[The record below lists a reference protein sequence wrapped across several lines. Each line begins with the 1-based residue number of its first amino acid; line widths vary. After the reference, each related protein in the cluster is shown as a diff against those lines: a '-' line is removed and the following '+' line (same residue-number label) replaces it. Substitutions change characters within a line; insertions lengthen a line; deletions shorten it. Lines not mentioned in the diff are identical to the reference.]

1 MLEQLRR
8 VFNEQYY
15 AVFAGA
21 SLIIWLAHFQF
32 GSGSGGPWLL
42 LMLVVSCCYLLL
54 NRGND
59 QAMRP
64 WEWRLLAVAA
74 LYVAV
79 IFIGTW
85 QLPGGLL
92 GREGLRAVDYSTRF
106 ILALPIFFAL
116 RRCRMPAYWLLVAAG
131 AGIITVL
138 GAQLQAYYQ
147 GARGV
152 IAPTGIHISQGE
164 VITTLGAMLLLASW
178 LLLRQGRR
186 WLALLALGFWALSV
200 VSILLSG
207 TRGAW
212 VAMLGC
218 LLLFFLAVSFDSW
231 RAALA
236 AVVVITLLGVGS
248 FYGLDQ
254 TQRDGISGRVLNV
267 TSTVGK
273 YLDGDIIN
281 NSPGKRIMM
290 WEVSLRAAQER
301 PLGHGSNSFNAVV
314 NTAAD
319 ADPRYNPVRRF
330 GHAHNEFLNN
340 LVENGWHGLLALVLL
355 FGYPALVFIRSY
367 TRSGH
372 GSNTRLYSACG
383 SMLIASYVGSGLT
396 QALLSHHTLML
407 LFVIL
412 LYCCCAQLR
421 AWEGSHQSPINS
433 QPSKL

>member
-15 AVFAGA
+15 AFFAGV
-21 SLIIWLAHFQF
+21 SLVIWLAHFQF

-42 LMLVVSCCYLLL
+42 LMLAVSCCYLLL
-54 NRGND
+54 NRGGD

-254 TQRDGISGRVLNV
+254 TQRDGINKRALHVTDTVISYLSGEKI
-267 TSTVGK
+267 SGSQ
-273 YLDGDIIN
+273 GA
-281 NSPGKRIMM
+281 RILM
-290 WEVSLRAAQER
+290 WEASLLSARYY
-301 PLGHGSNSFNAVV
+301 PFGHGSDNFNA
-314 NTAAD
+314 AIKKIAD
-319 ADPRYNPVRRF
+319 SNPRYKSVRRF
-330 GHAHNEFLNN
+330 GHAHNEFLNS

>member
-15 AVFAGA
+15 AFFAGA
-21 SLIIWLAHFQF
+21 SLVIWLAHFQF

-54 NRGND
+54 NRGGD

-79 IFIGTW
+79 TFLGTW

-212 VAMLGC
+212 LAMLGC
-218 LLLFFLAVSFDSW
+218 LLLFFLAVSLDSW

-236 AVVVITLLGVGS
+236 AVVVIALLGVTS

-254 TQRDGISGRVLNV
+254 RQRDGINKRALHVTDTVISYLSGEKI
-267 TSTVGK
+267 SGSQ
-273 YLDGDIIN
+273 GA
-281 NSPGKRIMM
+281 RILM
-290 WEVSLRAAQER
+290 WEASLLSAREH
-301 PLGHGSNSFNAVV
+301 PFGHGSDNFK
-314 NTAAD
+314 AA
-319 ADPRYNPVRRF
+319 
-330 GHAHNEFLNN
+330 
-340 LVENGWHGLLALVLL
+340 
-355 FGYPALVFIRSY
+355 I
-367 TRSGH
+367 
-372 GSNTRLYSACG
+372 
-383 SMLIASYVGSGLT
+383 
-396 QALLSHHTLML
+396 
-407 LFVIL
+407 
-412 LYCCCAQLR
+412 
-421 AWEGSHQSPINS
+421 
-433 QPSKL
+433 K

>member
-1 MLEQLRR
+1 MLGQLRR

-42 LMLVVSCCYLLL
+42 LMLAVSCCYLLL
-54 NRGND
+54 NRDGD

-64 WEWRLLAVAA
+64 WEWCLLAVAA

-79 IFIGTW
+79 IFLGTW
-85 QLPGGLL
+85 QLPDGLL

-138 GAQLQAYYQ
+138 GAQLQAYLQ

-164 VITTLGAMLLLASW
+164 VITTLGAMLLLSSW

-186 WLALLALGFWALSV
+186 WLALLALGFWVLSV
-200 VSILLSG
+200 LSILLSG

-218 LLLFFLAVSFDSW
+218 LLLFFLAVSLDSW
-231 RAALA
+231 RAVLV
-236 AVVVITLLGVGS
+236 AVVIIALLGVTS
-248 FYGLDQ
+248 FYSLDQ
-254 TQRDGISGRVLNV
+254 RQRDGINKRALHVTDTVISYLNGEKISG
-267 TSTVGK
+267 SQGA
-273 YLDGDIIN
+273 
-281 NSPGKRIMM
+281 RILM
-290 WEVSLRAAQER
+290 WEASLLSARYY
-301 PLGHGSNSFNAVV
+301 PLGHGSDNFNAAIKKISDS
-314 NTAAD
+314 N
-319 ADPRYNPVRRF
+319 PRYKSVRRF
-330 GHAHNEFLNN
+330 GHAHNEFLNS
-340 LVENGWHGLLALVLL
+340 LVENGWHGLLTLMLL
-355 FGYPALVFIRSY
+355 FGYPALVFARSYIRSAHDPEA
-367 TRSGH
+367 T
-372 GSNTRLYSACG
+372 NTRLYSACG
-383 SMLIASYVGSGLT
+383 LMLIASYVGSGLT

-421 AWEGSHQSPINS
+421 AWDSDEAS
-433 QPSKL
+433 